1 MFETVNNPEVAVEL
15 TAADKSAQVVPLST
29 LPCNLNVLAVDGD
42 SAQLNNSICTPL
54 IAIGP
59 TTLGVI
65 LNNSFPTQFCPVL
78 NAE

>member
-1 MFETVNNPEVAVEL
+1 MFETVNNPVLAVEL

-29 LPCNLNVLAVDGD
+29 LPCNLKVLVGEPD

-65 LNNSFPTQFCPVL
+65 RNNSFPTQFWAFA